1 MLKQHFWPEGAGTLD
16 FPGGKKGF
24 IPYTAQNEKMSK
36 MHIKCK
42 S

>member
-1 MLKQHFWPEGAGTLD
+1 MLKQHLWPEGAGTLH

-24 IPYTAQNEKMSK
+24 IPYTEQNEKTSK
-36 MHIKCK
+36 THIKCK